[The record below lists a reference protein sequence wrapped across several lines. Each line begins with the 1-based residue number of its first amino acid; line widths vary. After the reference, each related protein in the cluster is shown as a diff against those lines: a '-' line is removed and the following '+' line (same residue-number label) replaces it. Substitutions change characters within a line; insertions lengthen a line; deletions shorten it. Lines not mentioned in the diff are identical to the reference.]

1 MLYLLDRRGG
11 LHALDAQHN
20 DTLAQALLRKGIP
33 PTSVLAFRND
43 DNTVIADD
51 THLDADTTYTAR
63 LIEGYDIE
71 GLRALYDRELSPGG
85 SAAPPDLGAFTFLH
99 RRLGVAPTGALTM
112 ERGSLDGD
120 DVAKHVEETVFDTI
134 DHFSLAPPGSSVVIG
149 LSGGVDSG
157 SLLMLLAKYR
167 DEQQKTAPRI
177 VAGTFKDFDSKYSD
191 TFDAAARIA
200 AKFQVEH
207 RVIPAERVE
216 EVFHLKRS
224 IAQILLLL
232 METDDAHQTMYV
244 DHHTTRRALEVFADE
259 HGISRIALGLHA
271 TDLVAGLINSWTSGH
286 EIGPVPER
294 TVGDYTYVMPLAV
307 VPKRELHVYY
317 TVKTGNIPNQTIPNQ
332 WEFNPTDR
340 NFYYYLADQLQ
351 WMWPGVQHWLF
362 DSLRA
367 KAVSTAQF
375 NACQNC
381 GGATRL
387 LAAATEWNGLC
398 DVCALLDRHEW
409 IAETH

>member
-11 LHALDAQHN
+11 LHELDTQDN

-51 THLDADTTYTAR
+51 TRLHADTTYTAR

-85 SAAPPDLGAFTFLH
+85 AVPPDLGAFTFLH
-99 RRLGVAPTGALTM
+99 RRLGFAPTGALTM

-120 DVAKHVEETVFDTI
+120 DVVKHVEETVYDTI
-134 DHFSLAPPGSSVVIG
+134 DHFGLAPPGSSVTIG

-167 DEQQKTAPRI
+167 DEQPASAPRI

-191 TFDAAARIA
+191 TFDSAARLA
-200 AKFQVEH
+200 ARFGVEH
-207 RVIPAERVE
+207 HVIPAESAE
-216 EVFHLKRS
+216 SVFHLTRP
-224 IAQILLLL
+224 IAQILMLL
-232 METDDAHQTMYV
+232 METDDAHQAMYV
-244 DHHTTRRALEVFADE
+244 DHHTTRRVLEVFADD
-259 HGISRIALGLHA
+259 HGSSRIALGLHA
-271 TDLVAGLINSWTSGH
+271 TDLVAGLINSWTSAH
-286 EIGPVPER
+286 EIGSVPER
-294 TVGDYTYVMPLAV
+294 AVGDHNYVMPLSV

-317 TVKTGNIPNQTIPNQ
+317 TMKTGNIPNQTVPNQ

-362 DSLRA
+362 DALRA
-367 KAVSTAQF
+367 KGALPAKF
-375 NACQNC
+375 NMCENC
-381 GGATRL
+381 GGATRI
-387 LAAATEWNGLC
+387 LAAAAEWSGLC
-398 DVCALLDRHEW
+398 DVCALLHRHGW

>member
-11 LHALDAQHN
+11 LHELDAQDN

-43 DNTVIADD
+43 DTTVIADD
-51 THLDADTTYTAR
+51 TRLDAATTYTAR

-71 GLRALYDRELSPGG
+71 GLRALYDNELSPG
-85 SAAPPDLGAFTFLH
+85 AAVPPDLGAFTFLH

-112 ERGSLDGD
+112 ERGSMGGD
-120 DVAKHVEETVFDTI
+120 EVAKHVEETVHDTI
-134 DHFSLAPPGSSVVIG
+134 DHFGLAPPGSSVTIG

-167 DEQQKTAPRI
+167 DEQPESAPRI

-200 AKFQVEH
+200 ARFGVEH
-207 RVIPAERVE
+207 HVIPAESAER
-216 EVFHLKRS
+216 VFHLGRP
-224 IAQILLLL
+224 IAQILMML
-232 METDDAHQTMYV
+232 METDDAHQAMYV
-244 DHHTTRRALEVFADE
+244 DHHSTRRVLEVFADE
-259 HGISRIALGLHA
+259 QGSSRIALGLHA

-286 EIGPVPER
+286 EVGSVPER
-294 TVGDYTYVMPLAV
+294 VVGDHTYVMPLSV

-317 TVKTGNIPNQTIPNQ
+317 TMKTGNIPNQTIPNQ

-367 KAVSTAQF
+367 RNVSPSAFTT
-375 NACQNC
+375 CENC
-381 GGATRL
+381 GGSMRVIS
-387 LAAATEWNGLC
+387 AAAEWTGLC
-398 DVCALLDRHEW
+398 DVCALLDRHGW
-409 IAETH
+409 IAKNH